1 MGTLKQSLNDN
12 KAIWEKL
19 LDPKSI
25 NKLLYSLQIVSQ
37 INGGSRKDQKPNQW
51 RFKFIQMGGLQHLM
65 RTFLSLNVPSIDS
78 NLTIKCINNLIVTL
92 HEVMNAD
99 REKDSSN
106 VQMLLEKKD

>member
-1 MGTLKQSLNDN
+1 M
-12 KAIWEKL
+12 
-19 LDPKSI
+19 
-25 NKLLYSLQIVSQ
+25 
-37 INGGSRKDQKPNQW
+37 
-51 RFKFIQMGGLQHLM
+51 M

>member
-1 MGTLKQSLNDN
+1 
-12 KAIWEKL
+12 
-19 LDPKSI
+19 
-25 NKLLYSLQIVSQ
+25 
-37 INGGSRKDQKPNQW
+37 
-51 RFKFIQMGGLQHLM
+51 MGGLQHLM